1 MNISSSREKVVGP
14 TLASLHHLCSPLLS
28 LSLITRQNELPRE
41 HVQPE
46 RSNGAH
52 HGRYE
57 GNVSRPLFEHVEGL
71 LLDGLAVDSLLQ
83 SHLPEQVPILSS
95 YKSVSILISSE
106 SRTKRRIY
114 QRDAKN
120 LDTLTEIIKL
130 GGEGYIVECDLSD
143 MSEVKNLVRKV
154 TRGSSKP
161 VDILVNCGGIQ
172 RRYVPLS
179 LTLVTV
185 LIHRI
190 RSPAENFTDEDWSD
204 VRPSPRSLSIPS
216 N

>member
-1 MNISSSREKVVGP
+1 M
-14 TLASLHHLCSPLLS
+14 
-28 LSLITRQNELPRE
+28 
-41 HVQPE
+41 
-46 RSNGAH
+46 
-52 HGRYE
+52 
-57 GNVSRPLFEHVEGL
+57 
-71 LLDGLAVDSLLQ
+71 DSLLQ

-130 GGEGYIVECDLSD
+130 GGEGYIIECDLSD